1 MPEQNDFRSQN
12 KLFCIK
18 TKRGCPLEITFNL
31 INKRDLYLSN
41 IDIFKEN
48 TKCKFILVCLTIENK
63 FYPKA
68 LILIL
73 DIYFLM

>member
-48 TKCKFILVCLTIENK
+48 PKCIFILVCLTNENK
-63 FYPKA
+63 FY
-68 LILIL
+68 
-73 DIYFLM
+73 Y